1 MKAMAMATTA
11 RAITKT
17 TRKVVFSLLS
27 SSSDRLVIV
36 GILVRILGWR
46 VGLVIDKFWG
56 IWNGE
61 KTRLGKYRIA
71 NWG

>member
-36 GILVRILGWR
+36 R
-46 VGLVIDKFWG
+46 DF
-56 IWNGE
+56 
-61 KTRLGKYRIA
+61 GKDFGVESGFGDR
-71 NWG
+71 